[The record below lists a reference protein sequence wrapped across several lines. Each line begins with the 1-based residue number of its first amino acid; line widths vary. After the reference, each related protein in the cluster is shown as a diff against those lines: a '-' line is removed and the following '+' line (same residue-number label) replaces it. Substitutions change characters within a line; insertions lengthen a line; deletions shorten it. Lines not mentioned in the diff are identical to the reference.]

1 VSESPTRAS
10 ELLDRGEI
18 RAFTERSNLA
28 GARAIL
34 VTWGTIAA
42 ALALAARWPGVL
54 TFTVAVIVIGGRQLA
69 LAVLMHEAAH
79 RTLFRSRWLND
90 TLADWLCARPVWTDV
105 ARYREH
111 HLAHH
116 AHAGTERD
124 PDGSLVEPFPTS
136 RRSLVRKLLRDLAG
150 VTGLKRVVGLALM
163 DAERIAY
170 NVSGDVRWLPRR
182 ALFWHIG
189 KLARNAAPALV
200 TNLVL
205 FATLWALSAAW
216 VYAVW
221 GIAWLTTY
229 GLFLRIRSIAE
240 HACTEGGP
248 DPLRHTRTTHA
259 SWLARMT
266 VAPHQVAYH
275 LEHHLLPTVPYFR
288 LAAMHRRLKALG
300 AIPQSALAT
309 SYVEVLRQACILRPH
324 G

>member
-10 ELLDRGEI
+10 DFLDRDEI
-18 RAFTERSNLA
+18 RGFTERSNLA
-28 GARAIL
+28 GACAVL
-34 VTWGTIAA
+34 FTWGMIAA
-42 ALALAARWPGVL
+42 ALALAARWPGPL
-54 TFTVAVIVIGGRQLA
+54 TFVIAVIVVGGRQLA

-136 RRSLVRKLLRDLAG
+136 RGSLARKFLRDLGG

-163 DAERIAY
+163 DGGRIAY

-182 ALFWHIG
+182 ALSWHAG
-189 KLARNAAPALV
+189 QLARQAAPALI

-205 FATLWALSAAW
+205 FGALWALSAGWVYSAW
-216 VYAVW
+216 VV
-221 GIAWLTTY
+221 AWLTTY

-248 DPLRHTRTTHA
+248 DPLRHTRTTRA
-259 SWLARMT
+259 SWLARLT
-266 VAPHQVAYH
+266 VAPHQVAFH

-288 LAAMHRRLKALG
+288 LAALHRRLRTLG
-300 AIPQSALAT
+300 AIPANALAP
-309 SYVEVLRQACILRPH
+309 SYVDVLRQATAKP
-324 G
+324 